1 MMTST
6 RVSILAAALVSLM
19 SMSGGAALAHGST
32 SVAITQLT
40 PHPGEQVTV
49 KGKGFEPST
58 LVTIKLSGSGN
69 SLELGQVTTDDTGDF
84 STGLTLPGNL
94 AAGTYEL
101 AANGGDENPTTQIT
115 VVGGATSVMS
125 AETAPTLRER
135 PLEQTIALVAV
146 FGGIA
151 ALGLAF
157 ALWDRR
163 RRAVA

>member
-1 MMTST
+1 MNL
-6 RVSILAAALVSLM
+6 ILRWILGIAIASLM
-19 SMSGGAALAHGST
+19 TLGGGVALAHGST

-40 PHPGEQVTV
+40 PHPGEQVTA
-49 KGKGFEPST
+49 KGEGFEPAT
-58 LVTIKLSGSGN
+58 LVTITLSGSGE
-69 SLELGQVTTDDTGDF
+69 SIELAQVTADDTGDF
-84 STGLTLPGNL
+84 STSVPLPDNI

-101 AANGGDENPTTQIT
+101 AANGGDDNPTTQIT
-115 VVGGATSVMS
+115 VVGGVTTTMS
-125 AETAPTLRER
+125 TETAPTLRER
-135 PLEQTIALVAV
+135 PFGQTIALVAI